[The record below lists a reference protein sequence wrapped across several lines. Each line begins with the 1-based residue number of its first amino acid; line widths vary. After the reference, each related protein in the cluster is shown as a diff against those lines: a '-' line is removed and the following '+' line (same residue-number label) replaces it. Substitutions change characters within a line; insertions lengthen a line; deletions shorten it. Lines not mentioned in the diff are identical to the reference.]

1 MNKQA
6 VVAAV
11 IALLIGLGA
20 GGLGTYSWLEIRHQG
35 RSAEHQNHDDQ
46 KTRGGETHDEHA
58 HADEGEP
65 IRLTPTMIAEA
76 GIEIAEVTGG
86 QLERTISLPGEIVLN
101 ADHLAHIMPR
111 VSGMVRNVTK
121 SVGDHVEPDEVLA
134 SLESRELSEAKAIH
148 LAAKQRLAV
157 AQANVAANE
166 ELKAK
171 GIVADLEFLAT
182 QRELAEAEIEQRTAE
197 FKLHTLGLT
206 AAKLPKIEEHGRSF
220 ATYELRAPFA
230 GTIIDRHMTLGELV
244 TPESTVFVLADLSTV
259 WVRLTVYQKDL
270 PVIRVGQAVTV
281 LAGPGI
287 GEGSA
292 TIDYISPLISEATR
306 TAVARMTLPNPDG
319 RWRPGLFVTGR
330 PAMEHVA
337 VHILVPKTALQVIGE
352 ETCVF
357 VQTDRGFQTR
367 DVEVGRTDA
376 DHVEITAGLAVGESY
391 VAQGGFALKA
401 EIVTSGIDP
410 HAGHGH

>member
-11 IALLIGLGA
+11 IALVIGLGA
-20 GGLGTYSWLEIRHQG
+20 GGLGIYSWLEIRH
-35 RSAEHQNHDDQ
+35 HDRPTGHEDDHEQ
-46 KTRGGETHDEHA
+46 EARETAVRDEHA
-58 HADEGEP
+58 HAGEGES
-65 IRLTPTMIAEA
+65 IRLTPEMIADA
-76 GIEIAEVTGG
+76 GIEVAEATGG
-86 QLERTISLPGEIVLN
+86 HLERAISLPGEIVLN

-111 VSGMVRNVTK
+111 VSGIVRNVTK
-121 SVGDHVEPDEVLA
+121 SVGDRVEPGEVLA
-134 SLESRELSEAKAIH
+134 SLESRELSEAKAIY

-171 GIVADLEFLAT
+171 GIVADLELLAT
-182 QRELAEAEIEQRTAE
+182 QRELAEAEIEQRAAE

-220 ATYELRAPFA
+220 ATYELHAPFA
-230 GTIIDRHMTLGELV
+230 GTIIDRHMTPGELV

-259 WVRLTVYQKDL
+259 WVRLTVHQKDL

-287 GEGSA
+287 GEGCA
-292 TIDYISPLISEATR
+292 TIDYVSPLVSEATR

-330 PAMEHVA
+330 PAIEHVA
-337 VHILVPKTALQVIGE
+337 VHVLVPKAALQVIGD

-376 DHVEITAGLAVGESY
+376 DHVEITSGLAAGESY
-391 VAQGGFALKA
+391 VANGGFALKA